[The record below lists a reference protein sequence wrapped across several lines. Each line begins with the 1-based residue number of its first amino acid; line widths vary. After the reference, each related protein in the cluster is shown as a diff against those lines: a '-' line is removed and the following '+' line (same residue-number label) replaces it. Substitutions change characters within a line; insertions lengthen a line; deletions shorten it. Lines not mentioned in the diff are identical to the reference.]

1 MKTSIVA
8 LTSFLATAHGFSTP
22 FAGQRTAS
30 SLCKLRMSSAADE
43 VAALRAAAAKA
54 REDAARLAKELGKPL
69 EDTTPTAAKIATA
82 KIVAKETISVAELK
96 SLTSSIDFQGGD
108 AVSQSSKLD
117 QLVESGDL
125 KLWKSVAL
133 RTYPVSLGMLEQ
145 RTAEKVTGASLGI
158 TGESVSL
165 EDFKYA
171 TLFVTVGCS
180 VLGILSLAVLPENI
194 GPTLCYFFAV
204 IPILFL
210 GLGSSAPGIIA
221 GAIAAARGTA
231 DSPDEKMDR
240 ICRHEAGHFLAGYC
254 CGLPIKGYSLLDTG
268 IPCVEFH
275 PSSEGDSG
283 REFTA
288 DEIAALSVVA
298 MSGSV
303 AEALA
308 LGVAKGG
315 ENDLLELDGC
325 LRRSEDFVGAQKQQ
339 DLTRWGALTA
349 YNLLK
354 ANEEKYEALVS
365 AFKEKKSI
373 ADCIAILE
381 SR

>member
-1 MKTSIVA
+1 
-8 LTSFLATAHGFSTP
+8 
-22 FAGQRTAS
+22 
-30 SLCKLRMSSAADE
+30 MSSAADE

-54 REDAARLAKELGKPL
+54 REDAARLAQELGRPL
-69 EDTTPTAAKIATA
+69 EDTAAKTAAA
-82 KIVAKETISVAELK
+82 KIVAKETISEKELK
-96 SLTSSIDFQGGD
+96 SLTSSIDFEGGD
-108 AVSQSSKLD
+108 AISQSSKLD
-117 QLVESGDL
+117 QLAESGDL
-125 KLWKSVAL
+125 KLWKSVTL
-133 RTYPVSLGMLEQ
+133 RSYPVSLGMLEQ
-145 RTAEKVTGASLGI
+145 RTAGKVTGASLGI
-158 TGESVSL
+158 TGEEVSL
-165 EDFKYA
+165 DDFKYA
-171 TLFVTVGCS
+171 TLGVTLGCS

-231 DSPDEKMDR
+231 DSPDEKIDR

-254 CGLPIKGYSLLDTG
+254 CGLPIKGYSLLDNTG

-275 PSSEGDSG
+275 PSSEGDAG

-308 LGVAKGG
+308 LGEAKGG
-315 ENDLLELDGC
+315 QNDLLELEGR

-354 ANEEKYEALVS
+354 TNEEKFEALVS
-365 AFKEKKSI
+365 AFKEKKSV
-373 ADCIAILE
+373 ADCLAILE

>member
-8 LTSFLATAHGFSTP
+8 LTSFLATAHGFSTHP
-22 FAGQRTAS
+22 FAARRTAS
-30 SLCKLRMSSAADE
+30 LGNKLRMSSAADE

-54 REDAARLAKELGKPL
+54 REDAARLAQELGRPL
-69 EDTTPTAAKIATA
+69 EDTAAKTAAA
-82 KIVAKETISVAELK
+82 KIVAKETISEKELK
-96 SLTSSIDFQGGD
+96 SLTSSIDFEGGD
-108 AVSQSSKLD
+108 AISQSSKLD
-117 QLVESGDL
+117 QLAESGDL

-133 RTYPVSLGMLEQ
+133 RSYPVSLGMLEQ
-145 RTAEKVTGASLGI
+145 RTAGKVTGASLGI
-158 TGESVSL
+158 TGEEVSL
-165 EDFKYA
+165 DDFKYA
-171 TLFVTVGCS
+171 TLGVTLGCS

-194 GPTLCYFFAV
+194 GPTLCYFFAI

-231 DSPDEKMDR
+231 DSPDEKIDR

-254 CGLPIKGYSLLDTG
+254 CGLPIKGYSLLDNTG

-275 PSSEGDSG
+275 PSSEGDAG

-308 LGVAKGG
+308 LGEAKGG
-315 ENDLLELDGC
+315 QNDLLELEGR

-354 ANEEKYEALVS
+354 TNEEKFEALVS
-365 AFKEKKSI
+365 AFKEKKSV
-373 ADCIAILE
+373 ADCLAILE